1 MALREEFS
9 YPSSDGRH
17 QIHALRWLPE
27 ESGPR
32 AVVQLVHGISEHM
45 GRYDGF
51 AAYLADHGFAVVGHD
66 HLGHGKTARGRRE
79 YGFLGEQ
86 NGWAYLVHDTRTLR
100 ELTGERFSGLP
111 HFLMGHS
118 MGSFVVRTYLIDYP
132 GTVDGC
138 ILSGTGQEP
147 PFLVAFGRGLS
158 GLLLRIK
165 GGNHV
170 SGLVTALSL
179 GAYNRQFRPTRTSA
193 DWISRDQ
200 AVVDA
205 YVRDPMCRFVPT
217 VGMFHDMMEGL
228 QFISDP
234 RNLRR
239 MDPYTPVYL
248 FSGDADPGGSRGKGV
263 RKVAGFFR
271 ESGCRDVTVKLYPG
285 GRHEMLNE
293 INRDTV
299 YQDVLDWLELH
310 IMTKEGG

>member
-1 MALREEFS
+1 MLWPCERNFLILPVTDGIRSMPFGGCRRRAAPGPWSSWCTGSQNIWAGTTALPPIWRITVS
-9 YPSSDGRH
+9 PWWAM
-17 QIHALRWLPE
+17 IIWAT
-27 ESGPR
+27 
-32 AVVQLVHGISEHM
+32 
-45 GRYDGF
+45 
-51 AAYLADHGFAVVGHD
+51 
-66 HLGHGKTARGRRE
+66 GKPP
-79 YGFLGEQ
+79 
-86 NGWAYLVHDTRTLR
+86 GWTYLVHDAHTLR

-248 FSGDADPGGSRGKGV
+248 FSGDADPVGSRGKGV

>member
-1 MALREEFS
+1 M
-9 YPSSDGRH
+9 
-17 QIHALRWLPE
+17 
-27 ESGPR
+27 
-32 AVVQLVHGISEHM
+32 
-45 GRYDGF
+45 
-51 AAYLADHGFAVVGHD
+51 
-66 HLGHGKTARGRRE
+66 
-79 YGFLGEQ
+79 
-86 NGWAYLVHDTRTLR
+86 
-100 ELTGERFSGLP
+100 
-111 HFLMGHS
+111 
-118 MGSFVVRTYLIDYP
+118 
-132 GTVDGC
+132 C
-138 ILSGTGQEP
+138 I
-147 PFLVAFGRGLS
+147 RD
-158 GLLLRIK
+158 R
-165 GGNHV
+165 
-170 SGLVTALSL
+170 
-179 GAYNRQFRPTRTSA
+179 
-193 DWISRDQ
+193 ISRDQ

-248 FSGDADPGGSRGKGV
+248 FSGDADPVGSRGKGV

>member
-217 VGMFHDMMEGL
+217 VGMFHDMMGGL
-228 QFISDP
+228 QYIWKTE
-234 RNLRR
+234 NLNK
-239 MDPYTPVYL
+239 MDKSTPVY
-248 FSGDADPGGSRGKGV
+248 FMAGDGDPVGNYGEAVK
-263 RKVAGFFR
+263 KVYERFLKT
-271 ESGCRDVTVKLYPG
+271 GCKDVKLKLYKD

-293 INRDTV
+293 LNKDEV
-299 YQDVLDWLELH
+299 YADVLEWLNSK
-310 IMTKEGG
+310 I